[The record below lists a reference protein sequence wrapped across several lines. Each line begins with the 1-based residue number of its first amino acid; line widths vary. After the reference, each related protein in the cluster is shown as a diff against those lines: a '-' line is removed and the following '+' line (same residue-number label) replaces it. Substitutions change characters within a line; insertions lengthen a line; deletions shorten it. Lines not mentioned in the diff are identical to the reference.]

1 MSLWLRTLFQNRFFQ
16 VIAGIFVTV
25 IIGGLILQW
34 LEPGEISEG
43 NTPFWWAIVTM
54 TTVGYGDFSPKTVE
68 GRLFAVIIM
77 FIGISLVSLL
87 TASISSIFVAQKIR
101 EDKGLEK
108 LSLSDHLVLCGWNPN
123 AESVIDSIQNLNHD
137 NLIRDLVL
145 VNDLSPE
152 EVTLLKNR
160 YQKLNIHFVS
170 GDFTHEETLNK
181 ASIADANTVIIVP
194 NGTTAEMASHDEKTI
209 FATLTIKSI
218 SSAIRVVA
226 YILHRENLTHIK
238 RAAADE
244 VVVSDD
250 YSAHLLASH
259 VIEPGIPQTV
269 NQLME
274 SDSHARIKRVPI
286 PQKFIGQ
293 SYDELFDYYKKEKSA
308 ILIGICSEDENL
320 GIGAVLSSDASTLDA
335 FIERKLK
342 EGGISLQEE
351 SKVHVHI
358 NPQTNYMIKDDEQA
372 IIIP

>member
-1 MSLWLRTLFQNRFFQ
+1 M
-16 VIAGIFVTV
+16 
-25 IIGGLILQW
+25 
-34 LEPGEISEG
+34 
-43 NTPFWWAIVTM
+43 
-54 TTVGYGDFSPKTVE
+54 
-68 GRLFAVIIM
+68 
-77 FIGISLVSLL
+77 
-87 TASISSIFVAQKIR
+87 
-101 EDKGLEK
+101 
-108 LSLSDHLVLCGWNPN
+108 
-123 AESVIDSIQNLNHD
+123 
-137 NLIRDLVL
+137 
-145 VNDLSPE
+145 
-152 EVTLLKNR
+152 
-160 YQKLNIHFVS
+160 NIHFVS

-181 ASIADANTVIIVP
+181 ASITDANTVIIVP
-194 NGTTAEMASHDEKTI
+194 NGTTAELASHDEKTI

-218 SSAIRVVA
+218 SNAIRVVA

-259 VIEPGIPQTV
+259 VVEPGIPQTV

-274 SDSHARIKRVPI
+274 SDSHARIKRVQI
-286 PQKFIGQ
+286 PQKFVGQ
-293 SYDELFDYYKKEKSA
+293 TYDELSDYYKNEKRA

-358 NPQTNYMIKDDEQA
+358 NPEKNHMIKEDEQA

>member
-1 MSLWLRTLFQNRFFQ
+1 MSLWVRTLIQNRFFQ
-16 VIAGIFVTV
+16 VFAGLLISV
-25 IIGGLILQW
+25 ILGGIILQW

-54 TTVGYGDFSPKTVE
+54 TTVGYGDFSPKTTE
-68 GRLFAVIIM
+68 GRLFAVFVM

-137 NLIRDLVL
+137 NIIRDLVL
-145 VNDLSPE
+145 VNDLTPE
-152 EVTLLKNR
+152 EVTSIKNR
-160 YQKLNIHFVS
+160 HHKINIHFIS
-170 GDFTHEETLNK
+170 GDFTHEETLDK
-181 ASIADANTVIIVP
+181 ASIGNANTVIIVP
-194 NGTTAEMASHDEKTI
+194 NGTSTEMASHDEKTI

-218 SSAIRVVA
+218 NSSIRVVA

-274 SDSHARIKRVPI
+274 SDSNARIKRVSI
-286 PQKFIGQ
+286 PTKFIGQ
-293 SYDELFDYYKKEKSA
+293 NYAKLFDYYNEENDS
-308 ILIGICSEDENL
+308 ILLGICSEDESL

-342 EGGISLQEE
+342 EGGITLQEE

-358 NPQTNYMIKDDEQA
+358 NPEKNYMIKDGEQA